1 MDVKP
6 ATRYHQP
13 MQSDPLAALA
23 GRRVGAHLPLAGGM
37 VKAVDRALAIG
48 ATCLQVFADNPSAWR
63 RRPTPP
69 ADLPAF
75 RARLVEDDVLPLAVH
90 GPYLLNLAAS
100 DETIWGRTVEA
111 LVAELRMA
119 AVYGAAYLN
128 VHIGSHRGHGT
139 EIGVGRIA
147 EAVRRVLA
155 EVPPLTSDPP
165 PVPAGFRSVP
175 GGPLLVLENSAGG
188 GDGLGGTVEELAAIQ
203 DAIGDAGADTARV
216 AFCLDT
222 AHAWGAGYEIS
233 RPEEADRLLA
243 ALDAALGPGR
253 IVMVHLNDSKAALGS
268 HVDRHEHIGAGA
280 IGPAGLRAMLLH
292 PSLSLVPFYLE
303 TPGMDEGFD
312 AVNMERVRTILRGDP
327 LPELPPAAART
338 PGTRSRTPGTRSRT
352 APR

>member
-1 MDVKP
+1 M
-6 ATRYHQP
+6 QP
-13 MQSDPLAALA
+13 DPLGALA

-63 RRPTPP
+63 RRPAPP

-75 RARLVEDDVLPLAVH
+75 RARLLADDVLPLAVH

-100 DETIWGRTVEA
+100 DETIWGRTIET

-119 AVYGAAYLN
+119 STYGAAYLN

-155 EVPPLTSDPP
+155 EVPPVAGDPP
-165 PVPAGFRSVP
+165 PVPAGVRPVR
-175 GGPLLVLENSAGG
+175 GGPLLVLEDSAGG

-203 DAIGDAGADTARV
+203 EAIAGAGAETARV

-222 AHAWGAGYEIS
+222 AHAWGAGYAIS
-233 RPEEADRLLA
+233 RPLEVDRLLA

-253 IVMVHLNDSKAALGS
+253 IAMVHLNDSRAALGS

-280 IGPAGLRAMLLH
+280 IGAAGLRAILLH
-292 PSLSLVPFYLE
+292 PSLASVPFYLE
-303 TPGMDEGFD
+303 TPDMDEGFD

-327 LPELPPAAART
+327 LPELPAAPVRTRGART
-338 PGTRSRTPGTRSRT
+338 RTG
-352 APR
+352 PR

>member
-1 MDVKP
+1 M
-6 ATRYHQP
+6 QP
-13 MQSDPLAALA
+13 DPLAALA

-63 RRPTPP
+63 RRPAPP
-69 ADLPAF
+69 PDLPAF
-75 RARLVEDDVLPLAVH
+75 RTRLVEDDVLPLAVH

-100 DETIWGRTVEA
+100 DETIWGRTIET

-119 AVYGAAYLN
+119 STYGAAYLN

-139 EIGVGRIA
+139 EIGVARIA
-147 EAVRRVLA
+147 EAVRRALA
-155 EVPPLTSDPP
+155 EVPPVVAALP
-165 PVPAGFRSVP
+165 PVPAGFRPVR

-233 RPEEADRLLA
+233 RPEEVDRLLDR
-243 ALDAALGPGR
+243 LEAALGAGR
-253 IVMVHLNDSKAALGS
+253 IAMVHLNDSKAALGS
-268 HVDRHEHIGAGA
+268 HVDRHQHIGAGA
-280 IGPAGLRAMLLH
+280 IGPAGLRHVLLH
-292 PSLSLVPFYLE
+292 PSLSTVPFYLE
-303 TPGMDEGFD
+303 TPGMDDGFD
-312 AVNMERVRTILRGDP
+312 VANMERVRTILRGDP

-338 PGTRSRTPGTRSRT
+338 RGARKRT
-352 APR
+352 APG